1 MGADILNLREAR
13 DNAKLLSKFI
23 FAINLPYIEN
33 PNTYHS
39 VITPKGLSL
48 WQSLKELY
56 SYRQL
61 LITFAR
67 RDYKV
72 RYAQT
77 YIGYWWSLVQPIAS
91 VAALFLVFQKV
102 VKVPT
107 DDIPYIPFALS
118 GLVLW
123 NYFNYVITQSA
134 SSLIFNQGM
143 IRKIYF
149 PRLCLPLSRA
159 LVGLVEPMVGIALLL
174 VVYSLM
180 IGVPGWGILFFF
192 VALAAASLAALGV
205 GLWAS
210 ALSIRYRDLQQIL
223 PFVLQIL
230 FFLTPVAYS
239 ASLLDNF
246 IPKQWS
252 FLAYLNPMTGI
263 IESFRAMLFGL
274 ELTPLVGLS
283 FFITILL
290 FISGIVFFQK
300 VEMHIADIV

>member
-1 MGADILNLREAR
+1 MTKIKSNSR
-13 DNAKLLSKFI
+13 KFI
-23 FAINLPYIEN
+23 FALN
-33 PNTYHS
+33 PFPISDSTKYQS
-39 VITPKGLSL
+39 TITPKGLSL
-48 WQSLKELY
+48 WQSILELF

-61 LITFAR
+61 LFTFAA

-77 YIGYWWSLVQPIAS
+77 FIGYWWSLVQPLAS
-91 VAALFLVFQKV
+91 VAALYLVFQKV
-102 VKVPT
+102 VSVPT
-107 DDIPYIPFALS
+107 NGIPYLPFALS

-159 LVGLVEPMVGIALLL
+159 LVGLVEPLVGLALLIVL
-174 VVYSLM
+174 LFTTGLA
-180 IGVPGWGILFFF
+180 GVGILFFIP
-192 VALAAASLAALGV
+192 ALLATAIAALGI

-223 PFVLQIL
+223 PFILQIL

-239 ASLLDNF
+239 ASLIDALVAEE
-246 IPKQWS
+246 WR
-252 FLAYLNPMTGI
+252 FLIYLNPMTGI
-263 IESFRAMLFGL
+263 IESFRAAIFSQSISAS
-274 ELTPLVGLS
+274 V
-283 FFITILL
+283 FISYGMVLL
-290 FISGIVFFQK
+290 FFLSGIAYFQK
-300 VEMHIADIV
+300 VEMKIADIV